1 MIHFAFHP
9 EAQNEFKFAIDI
21 YEEYEKSLG
30 HQFAV
35 EVFRTVERILMY
47 PDAWPCINSSIR
59 RCLLRRFPYGIIYA
73 YNKQKEEI
81 IVLAVMHLHRD
92 PKYWVNRV

>member
-1 MIHFAFHP
+1 
-9 EAQNEFKFAIDI
+9 
-21 YEEYEKSLG
+21 
-30 HQFAV
+30 
-35 EVFRTVERILMY
+35 MY

-92 PKYWVNRV
+92 PKYWVYRV